1 VLKQLKDMKSGMI
14 KMGNIVFI
22 IIATI
27 VMSFVAGNGN
37 LWLEFKILS
46 QTLLLA
52 VIALLFLS
60 IGYNL
65 SDIMGQYYNS
75 FGWLSYLIM
84 VIIGYFSIKLFIENI
99 DGGK

>member
-1 VLKQLKDMKSGMI
+1 
-14 KMGNIVFI
+14 MGNIIFI

-27 VMSFVAGNGN
+27 IMSLILGDGN
-37 LWLEFKILS
+37 LWFGFKILL
-46 QTLLLA
+46 QNLLLA

-75 FGWLSYLIM
+75 FGWISYLIM
-84 VIIGYFSIKLFIENI
+84 VIIGYFSIKFFIESVKE
-99 DGGK
+99 D